1 MSVLRYIRGKNLPLY
16 VSYWCGDS
24 PQLIVHTF
32 MGAPKGA
39 HTRTR
44 ARGVGE
50 WAHCGALEAHLALCT
65 RHVARGI

>member
-1 MSVLRYIRGKNLPLY
+1 MSVLRYIRGKNLSLY

-39 HTRTR
+39 HTHTSTRTR
-44 ARGVGE
+44 GMGE
-50 WAHCGALEAHLALCT
+50 WAHCGALVAHLTLST
-65 RHVARGI
+65 